1 MKLAK
6 FYNNVFRLISLLTL
20 ICLASP
26 TLALAQTQPQQKPLW
41 ELGIG
46 SAIMQL
52 PYYRG
57 SDTGRGYL
65 LPYPYLVYR
74 GDYLN
79 VDRDGVHGLLYRSE
93 DIVLDLSLA
102 GGVPVPSDQDGP
114 RQGMP
119 DLSPSI
125 EFGPS
130 LDLRLW
136 HDEQQH
142 KGQKLWLRL
151 PLRAA
156 YSIDGR
162 DSAHQGWIF
171 APYLEFS
178 RESYAAKLEYSLS
191 IGPMFADKNYHD
203 YFYGVEPAYATP
215 TRPAYRGSSGYN
227 GSRITLL
234 VQKRINNLSLTG
246 FLRLDSLKG
255 AAFTDSPL
263 LQSRRY
269 HIIGFAIS
277 WVLSQSDKR
286 VSSP

>member
-6 FYNNVFRLISLLTL
+6 SCSNAFRLISLLALT
-20 ICLASP
+20 CLATP
-26 TLALAQTQPQQKPLW
+26 DLALAQTQPQQKPLW

-46 SAIMQL
+46 TAAMQL

-57 SDTGRGYL
+57 SETGRGYL
-65 LPYPYLVYR
+65 LPYPYLTYR
-74 GDYLN
+74 GDFLN
-79 VDRDGVHGLLYRSE
+79 VDDGEVRGLLYQS
-93 DIVLDLSLA
+93 DSVIVDLSLA

-119 DLSPSI
+119 DLSPSV

-136 HDEQQH
+136 DKDQH
-142 KGQKLWLRL
+142 RGQKLWLRL

-178 RESYAAKLEYSLS
+178 RESYAANLEYSLS
-191 IGPMFADKNYHD
+191 IGPMFADGAYHD
-203 YFYGVEPAYATP
+203 YFYGVDPAYATP
-215 TRPAYRGSSGYN
+215 SRPAYRGRSGYN

-234 VQKRINNLSLTG
+234 TQKRIDNFSLTA
-246 FLRLDSLKG
+246 FVRLDSLSG
-255 AAFTDSPL
+255 AAFSGSPL
-263 LQSRRY
+263 VQSRRF

-277 WVLSQSDKR
+277 WILSQSDKR

>member
-1 MKLAK
+1 MKFAK
-6 FYNNVFRLISLLTL
+6 SCNNVFRLISLLAL
-20 ICLASP
+20 LCLP
-26 TLALAQTQPQQKPLW
+26 AQGHTQQKPLW

-46 SAIMQL
+46 SAAMQL

-57 SDTGRGYL
+57 SETGRGYL
-65 LPYPYLVYR
+65 LPYPYLIYR
-74 GDYLN
+74 GDYFN
-79 VDRDGVHGLLYRSE
+79 VDRDGVRGLLYRSE
-93 DIVLDLSLA
+93 DTELDISLA

-119 DLSPSI
+119 DLNPSL

-136 HDEQQH
+136 DENRH
-142 KGQKLWLRL
+142 RGQKLWLRL

-156 YSIDGR
+156 FSIDGR

-178 RESYAAKLEYSLS
+178 RESHAAKLEYSLS
-191 IGPMFADKNYHD
+191 LGPMFANADYHD
-203 YFYGVEPAYATP
+203 YFYGVEPAYAAL
-215 TRPAYRGSSGYN
+215 TRPAYRGRSGYN

-234 VQKRINNLSLTG
+234 VQKRIDNFSLAG
-246 FLRLDSLKG
+246 FIRLDSLNG

-263 LQSRRY
+263 FQSRRY
-269 HIIGFAIS
+269 HIVGFALS
-277 WVLSQSDKR
+277 WILSQSNKR
-286 VSSP
+286 VYSP